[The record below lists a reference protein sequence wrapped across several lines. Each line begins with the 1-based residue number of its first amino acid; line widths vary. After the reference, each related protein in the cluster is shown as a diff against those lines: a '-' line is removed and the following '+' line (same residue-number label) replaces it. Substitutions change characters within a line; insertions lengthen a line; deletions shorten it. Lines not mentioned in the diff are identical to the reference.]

1 MEKNQE
7 DEFFGDQDEQNDH
20 TTPHGA
26 MGQHDLQS
34 EHAKRHNLSYHESYD
49 QSKELKLQDG
59 FENGYRTFLPNAQE
73 IGTLLG
79 KRVYLNHSKS
89 DSSLPS
95 IIMSLR
101 QFLEHEQTNDQKDK
115 QDQTLE
121 QLINI
126 LKMED

>member
-1 MEKNQE
+1 MEKNQD
-7 DEFFGDQDEQNDH
+7 DEFFGDQDEHDDH

-59 FENGYRTFLPNAQE
+59 FEKGYRTFLPNAQE

-79 KRVYLNHSKS
+79 KRVFLHHSKS

-101 QFLEHEQTNDQKDK
+101 QFLEHEQTNDRKDK
-115 QDQTLE
+115 QDQKLE
-121 QLINI
+121 QLINM